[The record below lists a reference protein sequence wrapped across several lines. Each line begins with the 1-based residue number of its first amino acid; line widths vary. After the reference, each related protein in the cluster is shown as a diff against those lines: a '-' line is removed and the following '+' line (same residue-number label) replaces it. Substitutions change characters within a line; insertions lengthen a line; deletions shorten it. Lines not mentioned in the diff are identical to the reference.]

1 LLEDLL
7 RRKELFVDRDARAND
22 NSAGT
27 EDICAKSTPIEQS
40 LHHFRGRQV
49 GSLEPLAEATTR
61 FAQFDTTQTNRT
73 DGEFLTDQRVQ
84 ANPSGNEISPGTGKI
99 DNAAGLCAERL
110 DFLGF
115 DKRNVLARFVPG
127 REVSIT
133 QNAFGNNGLDGLYF
147 DLGLAGLAGKV
158 DAFNGHGSFMHN
170 FFGGRRSRAAA
181 VFGCIDCHNSLRKF
195 PSRDNAA
202 MSRELF
208 RFESA
213 ASVAD
218 WSAIDDSVMGG
229 VSASRLR
236 HDETGHAVF
245 EGIVS
250 LERNGGFASVRS
262 RPLPLGL
269 PGAVKCVI
277 ELRGDG
283 KRYKL
288 NLRSDDAFDGINY
301 QATFEPPAQQWN
313 LLRLP
318 LSTFLPSFRGRHL
331 PSVAPFDPASLRQIG
346 LMIADRQAGPFALA
360 VRSVGL
366 E

>member
-1 LLEDLL
+1 
-7 RRKELFVDRDARAND
+7 
-22 NSAGT
+22 
-27 EDICAKSTPIEQS
+27 
-40 LHHFRGRQV
+40 
-49 GSLEPLAEATTR
+49 
-61 FAQFDTTQTNRT
+61 
-73 DGEFLTDQRVQ
+73 
-84 ANPSGNEISPGTGKI
+84 
-99 DNAAGLCAERL
+99 
-110 DFLGF
+110 
-115 DKRNVLARFVPG
+115 
-127 REVSIT
+127 
-133 QNAFGNNGLDGLYF
+133 
-147 DLGLAGLAGKV
+147 
-158 DAFNGHGSFMHN
+158 
-170 FFGGRRSRAAA
+170 
-181 VFGCIDCHNSLRKF
+181 
-195 PSRDNAA
+195 

-213 ASVAD
+213 ASVAE

-229 VSASRLR
+229 ISTSRLR
-236 HDETGHAVF
+236 YDDNGHAVF

-269 PGAVKCVI
+269 PGAVNCVI

-301 QATFEPPAQQWN
+301 QAALEPPCHEWSV
-313 LLRLP
+313 LRLP
-318 LSTFLPSFRGRHL
+318 LSAFLPSFRGRSL
-331 PSVAPFDPASLRQIG
+331 PGVALLDPASLRQIG